1 MAEPPSLFH
10 RSIAHALSSW
20 PALATCVRMGAGGR
34 ESAEKAEWLIGA
46 TEQWMTENQ
55 GIEPEELAEFYQD
68 VLWNEFDM
76 VVDDGSLIHV
86 SKTICDYQM
95 KIKRGLKS
103 EVESSIRE
111 APRVPQNVSIAV
123 DDDSDDDDDGDGGF
137 SGVPRGSSGGVGDRG
152 AQNSG
157 GSGGSGNAEEEMEV
171 DGEEAKTAEEE
182 EEDGWTTVKTKSGKK
197 RR

>member
-1 MAEPPSLFH
+1 
-10 RSIAHALSSW
+10 
-20 PALATCVRMGAGGR
+20 
-34 ESAEKAEWLIGA
+34 
-46 TEQWMTENQ
+46 MTENQ

-123 DDDSDDDDDGDGGF
+123 DDGSDDDNDGDGGF
-137 SGVPRGSSGGVGDRG
+137 SGVPRGGVGDRG
-152 AQNSG
+152 AQS
-157 GSGGSGNAEEEMEV
+157 SGGSGNAEEEMEV

-182 EEDGWTTVKTKSGKK
+182 EE
-197 RR
+197 

>member
-76 VVDDGSLIHV
+76 VVDDGSL
-86 SKTICDYQM
+86 
-95 KIKRGLKS
+95 S
-103 EVESSIRE
+103 ESFE
-111 APRVPQNVSIAV
+111 
-123 DDDSDDDDDGDGGF
+123 
-137 SGVPRGSSGGVGDRG
+137 SGGGITKVVEKFSYAKEGGG
-152 AQNSG
+152 AIG
-157 GSGGSGNAEEEMEV
+157 
-171 DGEEAKTAEEE
+171 
-182 EEDGWTTVKTKSGKK
+182 
-197 RR
+197 